1 MAKFLNKKEQVIDFK
16 LTPYGKQRLSV
27 GQFKPVF
34 YSFFDD
40 GILYDSQYAGF
51 TEKQNDINNRIKNET
66 QFIEGILSFTDI
78 ENYPAA
84 GNYLEVASTDVGTLD
99 PADIDISPPY
109 KNISTDKFTYNSSIT
124 DVVFDSA
131 DNQLV
136 PATKLV
142 TCQGQIV
149 KIKTHDETN
158 YDFQVEET
166 VETLGLSSTS
176 RNYDIPQIDIN
187 VYYTKQVD
195 DPSDPMSAKKMQ
207 QTVAETA
214 KFADGKVI
222 KLIKNDLV
230 VYAEE
235 INTEML
241 NENYDIEVF
250 YVDEQSEIVKLER
263 KFFQNRIE
271 QIQDGFMV
279 FQNPVVNPTNNYPQS
294 AVEYYFDV
302 LTDKQVDVNIA
313 CGCARNFNRESY
325 YVDLD
330 IDCENFKKENEVYYD
345 IYGSVTVPE
354 ICQPGR
360 GIDDPTYNTDG
371 ELVVADDTC
380 ED

>member
-1 MAKFLNKKEQVIDFK
+1 M
-16 LTPYGKQRLSV
+16 
-27 GQFKPVF
+27 
-34 YSFFDD
+34 
-40 GILYDSQYAGF
+40 
-51 TEKQNDINNRIKNET
+51 
-66 QFIEGILSFTDI
+66 
-78 ENYPAA
+78 
-84 GNYLEVASTDVGTLD
+84 
-99 PADIDISPPY
+99 
-109 KNISTDKFTYNSSIT
+109 
-124 DVVFDSA
+124 
-131 DNQLV
+131 

>member
-124 DVVFDSA
+124 DVVFDST
-131 DNQLV
+131 DNHLV

-142 TCQGQIV
+142 TCQGQII

-263 KFFQNRIE
+263 KFFTS
-271 QIQDGFMV
+271 
-279 FQNPVVNPTNNYPQS
+279 P
-294 AVEYYFDV
+294 
-302 LTDKQVDVNIA
+302 
-313 CGCARNFNRESY
+313 
-325 YVDLD
+325 
-330 IDCENFKKENEVYYD
+330 KK
-345 IYGSVTVPE
+345 I
-354 ICQPGR
+354 R
-360 GIDDPTYNTDG
+360 R
-371 ELVVADDTC
+371 
-380 ED
+380 